1 MTKSTTNIIFATPLL
16 RVNLNNKKLVKTL
29 ISYVKKLS
37 KKDKQGRTISN
48 LGGWQSQ
55 ILPIKDKP
63 LVDFERFIR
72 NHLKDFSE
80 CYEYFNEIPR
90 IDALWFNIN
99 KTKDA
104 NNTHNHAGVNSPD
117 FSAVFYL
124 QVDGGRIHFI
134 NPDPYHNCMPTLK
147 KKAPKH
153 WNAFNSAEYFIEPK
167 PGDLIIFPSTINH
180 WVEPNPSKNDRIS
193 LAFNWSVE

>member
-1 MTKSTTNIIFATPLL
+1 MTKSTTNIIFATPLC
-16 RVNLNNKKLVKTL
+16 RVNLNNKKLIKDL
-29 ISYVKKLS
+29 ISYVKKIN
-37 KKDKQGRTISN
+37 KKDKQGRLVSN

-55 ILPIKDKP
+55 ILPMKDKV
-63 LVDFERFIR
+63 LINLERFIR
-72 NHLKDFSE
+72 NHLKNFNE
-80 CYEYFNEIPR
+80 QYEYLNEEPR

-104 NNTHNHAGVNSPD
+104 NNTHNHAGVNTPD
-117 FSAVFYL
+117 FSAVLYL
-124 QVDGGRIHFI
+124 QIDGGKIHFI

-147 KKAPKH
+147 TKEPDY
-153 WNAFNSAEYFIEPK
+153 WNAFNSAEYFIEPE

-193 LAFNWSVE
+193 LAFNWSIK